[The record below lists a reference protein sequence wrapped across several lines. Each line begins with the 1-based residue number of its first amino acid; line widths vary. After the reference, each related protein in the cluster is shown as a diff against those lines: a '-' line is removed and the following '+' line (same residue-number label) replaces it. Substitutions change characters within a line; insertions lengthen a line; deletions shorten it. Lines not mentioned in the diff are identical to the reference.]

1 MKPHCQHRHIGLIDD
16 VHAPAGLIHGALT
29 YNRLFH
35 GFRQGVPGAQVHPA
49 AGKAHHLDIGLV
61 LHHRVVKGDFGQ
73 GFVLVVQIL
82 IVRKINEFV
91 GPVQHIPELIG
102 KHAAI
107 PQSALGDVAL
117 GNRRG
122 GLFLEGADPGNRPF
136 PLREDI
142 AVLFA
147 GIGGLNAHQHQI
159 GFSFVRLSGKIFE
172 CLKIVVIHIGIHRAD
187 HHGFVRGNPHHIH
200 KIAGCQGNGREGIP
214 AAGLHGNAHFVS
226 QLIVNQRNLGLGG
239 GNGHLCLGVRTLDL
253 AEDPLNHGFV
263 ARFPILENLDELLG
277 ANVITQGP
285 QPLAGAA
292 GQQYQIHTFS
302 FTVPPAWGCAKN
314 PRRTGECPL
323 PARSCR
329 SSPGPSPWKHPAAF
343 WGFRWAYLY
352 PT

>member
-1 MKPHCQHRHIGLIDD
+1 M
-16 VHAPAGLIHGALT
+16 
-29 YNRLFH
+29 
-35 GFRQGVPGAQVHPA
+35 
-49 AGKAHHLDIGLV
+49 
-61 LHHRVVKGDFGQ
+61 
-73 GFVLVVQIL
+73 
-82 IVRKINEFV
+82 

-136 PLREDI
+136 PLREDV

-147 GIGGLNAHQHQI
+147 GIGGLNAHQHQVGLSLI
-159 GFSFVRLSGKIFE
+159 RLPGKVLQR
-172 CLKIVVIHIGIHRAD
+172 LKIVVIHIGIHRAD
-187 HHGFVRGNPHHIH
+187 HHGFVRGNAHHVH
-200 KIAGCQGNGREGIP
+200 KIAGCQGNGRKGIP
-214 AAGLHGNAHFVS
+214 AEGLHGYAHFPA
-226 QLIVNQRNLGLGG
+226 QLIVDQGNLGFGG
-239 GNGHLCLGVRTLDL
+239 GNGHLGLGIHTLDL
-253 AEDPLNHGFV
+253 AENPLHHGFV
-263 ARFPILENLDELLG
+263 AAFPILKNLDKLFG
-277 ANVITQGP
+277 ANVITQRP

-302 FTVPPAWGCAKN
+302 FTVPPAWGCAEN